1 MKILA
6 VCGVGMGT
14 SVLLKANVDR
24 ILAELDYE
32 AEVAAAPLSAAEEY
46 SDAQLILT
54 TAEHASHFVDSAS
67 EVVVI
72 DNLFDLTEIKA
83 KLVAALL

>member
-1 MKILA
+1 MKILV

-14 SVLLKANVDR
+14 SVLLKTNVDR
-24 ILAELDYE
+24 ILSELDYE
-32 AEVAAAPLSAAEEY
+32 AEVIAAPLAAAEANQE
-46 SDAQLILT
+46 AQLILT
-54 TAEHASHFVDSAS
+54 TAEFASHFVDTLS

-72 DNLFDLTEIKA
+72 DNLFDLAELKA

>member
-1 MKILA
+1 MKILV

-14 SVLLKANVDR
+14 SVLLKTNVDR
-24 ILAELDYE
+24 ILTELDYE
-32 AEVAAAPLSAAEEY
+32 AEVVAAPLVAAEA
-46 SDAQLILT
+46 SQDAQLILT
-54 TAEHASHFVDSAS
+54 TAEYASHFADTVS

-72 DNLFDLTEIKA
+72 DNLFDLAEIKE